1 MSFETQFLRIWKLKG
16 GCDPFLHVSRSYPYL
31 GINIFLI
38 FYHVLMFFVGT
49 MGLGGRTGMESTG
62 EVVYNILL
70 IALSGAAPNLIIFFI
85 AFFAKKQVKQNAVWT
100 AVFSLLI
107 IVGYFYM
114 FSSAIP

>member
-1 MSFETQFLRIWKLKG
+1 MKVFFM
-16 GCDPFLHVSRSYPYL
+16 YL

-49 MGLGGRTGMESTG
+49 MGLGGLTGTESTG
-62 EVVYNILL
+62 EVVYNTLL

-85 AFFAKKQVKQNAVWT
+85 AFFAKKHVKQNAVWA

-107 IVGYFYM
+107 IVGFFLCFRRYF
-114 FSSAIP
+114 PNK